1 MGLSLAQVA
10 TGEVSTDTIR
20 FVNEN
25 EPQHERAI
33 CQIDFLSMPAL
44 SLIVSIR
51 FDSIRLGSIG
61 LGADVDN
68 S

>member
-33 CQIDFLSMPAL
+33 CQIDFLSMAAL
-44 SLIVSIR
+44 SLIVSR
-51 FDSIRLGSIG
+51 FDAVGFDWVWG
-61 LGADVDN
+61 
-68 S
+68 